1 MLYILLLSAL
11 CTVCILNRVHE
22 KKVEIDFDA
31 SSRAWRANKVYV
43 GMGEFR
49 YKTVFRSP
57 RRSLR
62 LKK

>member
-1 MLYILLLSAL
+1 MLYILLLSVF

-31 SSRAWRANKVYV
+31 ASRAWRSNKVYV

-49 YKTVFRSP
+49 YKTVSRSP